1 MTVYIDEPKNG
12 EKIKTYGVE
21 IRHGGG
27 FYYAAV
33 FPCVLEN
40 DGNSAGYLVTSFTLS
55 AFKAIVEKRLNK
67 KTLAKMNQTLIDF
80 KDYLKPYKDP
90 ESLEREAAHLCM

>member
-12 EKIKTYGVE
+12 EKIKTYGIQ
-21 IRHGGG
+21 IRHDGR

-40 DGNSAGYLVTSFTLS
+40 DGNPAGYLVTSFGLS
-55 AFKAIVEKRLNK
+55 AYATVVKKRLNM
-67 KTLAKMNQTLIDF
+67 KTLARLNQILFDH
-80 KDYLKPYKDP
+80 KDYLKSYNDP
-90 ESLEREAAHLCM
+90 ESLASEAAHLCM

>member
-1 MTVYIDEPKNG
+1 MTIYLNEPKNG

-21 IRHGGG
+21 IRHDGR

-40 DGNSAGYLVTSFTLS
+40 DGNPYGYMVTAFTLS
-55 AFKAIVEKRLNK
+55 AYATVVENRLNK
-67 KTLAKMNQTLIDF
+67 KMIAKMDQTLIDF
-80 KDYLKPYKDP
+80 KDHLKHFTDP
-90 ESLEREAAHLCM
+90 ESLAREAAHLCM

>member
-12 EKIKTYGVE
+12 EKIKTYGIQ
-21 IRHGGG
+21 IRHDGQ

-33 FPCVLEN
+33 FQCLLEN
-40 DGNSAGYLVTSFTLS
+40 DGNPAGYQVTALNLS
-55 AFKAIVEKRLNK
+55 AYATVAEKRLNK
-67 KTLAKMNQTLIDF
+67 KTLARLNQILIDY

-90 ESLEREAAHLCM
+90 VSLAHEAAHICM

>member
-1 MTVYIDEPKNG
+1 MTIYMDEPKNG

-21 IRHGGG
+21 IRHDGG

-40 DGNSAGYLVTSFTLS
+40 DGNPAGYLVTALYLCAHTTV
-55 AFKAIVEKRLNK
+55 AKKRLNK
-67 KTLAKMNQTLIDF
+67 KTLARLNQILIDY
-80 KDYLKPYKDP
+80 KDYLKPYTDP
-90 ESLEREAAHLCM
+90 ESLAREAAHLCM

>member
-1 MTVYIDEPKNG
+1 MTVYIEEPKNG
-12 EKIKTYGVE
+12 EKIKTYGVQ
-21 IRHGGG
+21 IRHDGR

-40 DGNSAGYLVTSFTLS
+40 DGNPAGYLVTSFALS
-55 AFKAIVEKRLNK
+55 AYATVMEKRLNM
-67 KTLAKMNQTLIDF
+67 KTLARLNQILFDY

-90 ESLEREAAHLCM
+90 ELLAREAAHLCM